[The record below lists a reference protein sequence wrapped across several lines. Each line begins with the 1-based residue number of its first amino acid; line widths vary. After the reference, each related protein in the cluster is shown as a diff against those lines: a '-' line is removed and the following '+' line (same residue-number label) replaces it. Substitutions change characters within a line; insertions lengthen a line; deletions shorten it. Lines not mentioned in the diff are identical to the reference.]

1 VASVAVARM
10 AVATPGSGK
19 LQRMQKSEPKKIP
32 NCQHLSPKNSP
43 KIPQIGPKTSKNA
56 LKTPKFAPKHPQ
68 IGYFF
73 PLSKPHALG
82 VRDAKVLGINV
93 HQLEVKVRHAL
104 LRGKIGFLYE
114 KNEWKTD
121 ENRIYTRK
129 TSEKRWKLWKF
140 GWKIDWNLSF

>member
-1 VASVAVARM
+1 M

-104 LRGKIGFLYE
+104 LRGKNWIFI
-114 KNEWKTD
+114 
-121 ENRIYTRK
+121 R
-129 TSEKRWKLWKF
+129 EKRVKN
-140 GWKIDWNLSF
+140 G